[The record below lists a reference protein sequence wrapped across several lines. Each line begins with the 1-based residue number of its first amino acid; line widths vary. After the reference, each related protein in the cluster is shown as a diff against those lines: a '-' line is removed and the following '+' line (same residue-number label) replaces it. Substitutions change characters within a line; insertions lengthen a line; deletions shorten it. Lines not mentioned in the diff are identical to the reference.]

1 MLSQLPHQHR
11 SLLPQPP
18 PPPPPLPPH
27 ARSDLSKCRA
37 RVNTARGADLALF
50 PVFDQYLP
58 VAPLAPTQ
66 FSHAVLPQ
74 SVRAHLN
81 LHLRASWLAR
91 GTTFAAKRYEKH
103 WSPLAFSTSSNL
115 AKAGLLPLPT
125 CTCTCASTLSTFA
138 FQQAA
143 DDSCFNHQQLENE
156 SQMLTLRSLYVRSF
170 RR

>member
-11 SLLPQPP
+11 SLLPQPPPPPP

-91 GTTFAAKRYEKH
+91 RTTFCCQEIR
-103 WSPLAFSTSSNL
+103 
-115 AKAGLLPLPT
+115 KALEPT
-125 CTCTCASTLSTFA
+125 CVLHVLELGQSWLT
-138 FQQAA
+138 AA
-143 DDSCFNHQQLENE
+143 ANLHLH
-156 SQMLTLRSLYVRSF
+156 LRLDSLYLRLPAS